1 MFIDRSEVA
10 IAGRIEHIHPEMANL
25 SEQELRALA
34 QMPSDNPPRAL
45 KSGQGPQD

>member
-10 IAGRIEHIHPEMANL
+10 VMGRIEHVHPEMANL

-34 QMPSDNPPRAL
+34 QMPSDQPKAL
-45 KSGQGPQD
+45 KRGRGPQE